1 MPRQKTPAKEFVWTP
16 KLAYVV
22 GLLVTDGNLSKDG
35 RHITMRSS
43 DKCMLVT
50 FKKCL
55 RLENKIG
62 ESYDKGKEK
71 PPSYRVQFCN
81 IQFYKWLI
89 SIGVEPAKTHT
100 ISKIKIPKEFFIDF
114 LRGHL
119 DGDGTILTYQDKYNV
134 YKGKRYTNTRVY
146 TYFISASEKHIKW
159 LHGMLKRCTGIS
171 GALIYRKPNIPNRVP
186 MWQIKIAKYES
197 LKLFKQLYYQKNLPT
212 LDRKRAIAERLL
224 NNVNADSGKLV
235 CTA

>member
-1 MPRQKTPAKEFVWTP
+1 MAELALRARLKIVWSHDHVGSTPTSGTKMPRQKTPAKEFVWTP

-89 SIGVEPAKTHT
+89 FIGVRPAKTHT
-100 ISKIKIPKEFFIDF
+100 ISKIKIPEKF
-114 LRGHL
+114 L
-119 DGDGTILTYQDKYNV
+119 
-134 YKGKRYTNTRVY
+134 
-146 TYFISASEKHIKW
+146 
-159 LHGMLKRCTGIS
+159 
-171 GALIYRKPNIPNRVP
+171 
-186 MWQIKIAKYES
+186 
-197 LKLFKQLYYQKNLPT
+197 
-212 LDRKRAIAERLL
+212 
-224 NNVNADSGKLV
+224 
-235 CTA
+235 